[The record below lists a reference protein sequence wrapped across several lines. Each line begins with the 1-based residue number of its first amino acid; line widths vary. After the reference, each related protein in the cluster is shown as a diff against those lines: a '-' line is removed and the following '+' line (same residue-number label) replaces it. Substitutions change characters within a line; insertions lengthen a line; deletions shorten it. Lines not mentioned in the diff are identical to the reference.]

1 MCWRPWKAHNELNR
15 RDLTYINHIINIFY
29 VLQQIFR
36 QLYNGRSQM
45 TLKQFQRYN
54 IKFGHHLSFRYV
66 HRVSCKLASLLIEL
80 IEGPAAGFPDQTS
93 LFRALCTAHCI
104 LIIALLFGCLI
115 NWKHFCQRLRPLSL
129 LPISRRV
136 WSVDRNNIDSLA
148 LRTDIQTYKCTQ
160 KDLREHAN

>member
-1 MCWRPWKAHNELNR
+1 
-15 RDLTYINHIINIFY
+15 
-29 VLQQIFR
+29 
-36 QLYNGRSQM
+36 M

-54 IKFGHHLSFRYV
+54 IKFGHHLSLRYV

-115 NWKHFCQRLRPLSL
+115 N
-129 LPISRRV
+129 
-136 WSVDRNNIDSLA
+136 
-148 LRTDIQTYKCTQ
+148 
-160 KDLREHAN
+160 